1 MQKSFLP
8 SHIAVFSKLRR
19 DIFSSFNR
27 NDIFDQNIIDLNIV
41 RDQISY
47 IDNDNNKRNKNDSN
61 GNNTERLSHDIE
73 GYKDNILDDRNE
85 GVNIIPYN
93 LIKVN
98 YFYGVNLNVDIFI
111 LKSSNIVFFL
121 QNVINIYNPLIKSL
135 RTVFTKHN
143 YVITCSYLFKESLV
157 VVLYSPSG
165 YSCIQIY
172 CIEKQTLTEEISLKD
187 YDYYEK
193 VYVQKENNYFLL
205 ITNKSILKV
214 LDSEKKDFIF
224 SIYLQLEYSN
234 ILQYYDFFLI
244 LRKKKLYLWNLERT
258 YTGLKI
264 KEKSLELDEKFHI
277 NCFCVYKK
285 YIFIGTSNGCIFL
298 WEELIEKKEIQNENY
313 EEHDHKDIS
322 YIHYYDNYI
331 TTKEGDFLKLWECK
345 FNLENIGQCSKL
357 TIKLEKEIRISININ
372 KIISHDSFF
381 LIVDKKNSTI
391 YTSKKNKYDDIGI
404 FYNDHNSKI
413 NSIFSFENSIY
424 SFGSNGKIYDY
435 EKDEKQKERNV
446 CLYKF
451 KNCIT
456 CLCYLYTDNNF
467 LFFCIGFNNGVI
479 KVVKIKNFYLDI
491 IYCLKT
497 SNNKIIKIEKSKE
510 CEYICVIS
518 EEEPYIFFL
527 HKFFNEFKPIGYLK
541 ITEFPIKNCAYLA
554 FSDSFY
560 LLGEHNY
567 LFRINVQRLKQKCG
581 IDKVQED
588 SQNYIRQKD
597 EKNEDLGVAN
607 KIKGL
612 TEDGISG
619 GTENDIIDGMEGG
632 LEEEA
637 GDILAGGIENAIAKG
652 TPGCT
657 TRRIPSNHIQ
667 EAKKENDD
675 NAYDVHVE
683 YEIIKIQFNKCS
695 YDTSSNY
702 FRNDNKKKDLNG
714 YNFSSFNKEDN
725 NSTHKEND
733 SDENEFKMNS
743 SSSDLSEYSYNKMSF
758 YRDKIRFTKYMD
770 SELEIQRN
778 NDDKNTVFENK
789 EKKRNLQK
797 YIEILFNKN
806 VLSKVDIE
814 KREHPFSLSINMER
828 GKRKKE
834 EKEEEEEEKKNKM
847 DKKGKI
853 DKKRKKDKKGQAGQM
868 DQMDKYVQ
876 NYENGKEYEI
886 RIRCLEKMEENKGF
900 FLTTEGAKNN
910 CIFFLNLNK
919 KGYQKYNSVI
929 NMNPKIIFRFSRT
942 QILPKQFIHTM
953 IVNEDN
959 HLLFCL
965 SNNNKIYIFSTK
977 HFFMYYCI
985 IIPVYEKVRNIF
997 VNKHCKEQYIF
1008 VCLYN
1013 KYIKLNFVFSFF
1025 HLFNITRRYHLNV
1038 RKYLQLFSD
1047 IQNRED
1053 NFMDHNLL
1061 ATMFMEDIHDYIIE
1075 EMLKKK
1081 KKKCNLIPFT
1091 FEQVNDDITFL
1102 IQLFQKEKE
1111 INQDENK
1118 NKEKEKNDIMDI
1130 WNFIQKNNKGE
1141 KEEIEEKK
1149 KKINLLLNYD
1159 QKNLNTIFNLN
1170 NNVKDVDI
1178 QYSLRETK
1186 EAREKEENIKM
1197 ALLYKKNIH
1206 MKIKKLKKKYRKLC
1220 KKKKF
1225 IVDIDFSY
1233 NVYQNLINKIREIK
1247 NFFEHNQKMY
1257 DDRIRYLSNTFLR
1270 LQFSTHPLSTLG
1282 YNNNN
1287 TVEAKC
1293 IKTYLKNNNKYKEFK
1308 KKKKKNKVN
1317 EYINKFKKLRQKNQK
1332 LKIINNEEKIEEICF
1347 KKKIIKMYENIL
1359 SQMDKMNEQDQE
1371 NLSPQRISS
1380 ITEIIREYE
1389 ESKRKLLNQINYIKK
1404 TFNEDFNS
1412 LKTRIAMKLMHLT
1425 DEILFLRD
1433 TLKKG
1438 SIQNEVHHER
1448 QHNGD
1453 DVRKRNE
1460 EGVKVKI
1467 KGAATNNE
1475 KRIDQMDGK
1484 GENQSEEF
1492 YEGVYYQKDEDKIKK
1507 YENIVEKFTI
1517 LCFKKEKNTNISKI
1531 SNINFNHEF
1540 FEKKYKSYDKEDIE
1554 YYIGRVIKRYDKEI
1568 HLLNIK
1574 RIEAIRIIKYI
1585 TLKIISIDEK
1595 NNILAELRKKELKL
1609 RKQKKI
1615 YTKEMKIIAKQ
1626 VNKYVNEM
1634 QLLGQE
1640 LESHHDNREKIFDKL
1655 KQIIGE
1661 NSLCYNMLVKS
1672 LKKKQDEVSNG
1683 SDKSSEE
1690 DGEDNSVIDIYNK
1703 EEIDRIKEEN
1713 TIILNNINRIK
1724 KSIDNKK
1731 NEQRRLTIKKKSIE
1745 KEVEIIN
1752 EEISIIED
1760 DKKKSISEVKF
1771 YITLQLSKLRN
1782 IDYLY
1787 DKKKYR
1793 LNSASNCTILSR
1805 EQYKDIMKKIEY
1817 ITKEKEKFLFIY
1829 KSLKKENNEL
1839 ENVNNKLFKT
1849 VTDKKNALK
1858 NKLKKHDLSF
1868 DFNDLEKKYQ
1878 EKKKKGILE
1887 EIKNKEVESNR
1898 RINIMNKELNEK
1910 TCLLNDARK
1919 ENTALLLKISEFIH
1933 ILKGLKNEES

>member
-1 MQKSFLP
+1 
-8 SHIAVFSKLRR
+8 
-19 DIFSSFNR
+19 
-27 NDIFDQNIIDLNIV
+27 
-41 RDQISY
+41 
-47 IDNDNNKRNKNDSN
+47 
-61 GNNTERLSHDIE
+61 
-73 GYKDNILDDRNE
+73 
-85 GVNIIPYN
+85 
-93 LIKVN
+93 
-98 YFYGVNLNVDIFI
+98 
-111 LKSSNIVFFL
+111 
-121 QNVINIYNPLIKSL
+121 
-135 RTVFTKHN
+135 
-143 YVITCSYLFKESLV
+143 
-157 VVLYSPSG
+157 
-165 YSCIQIY
+165 IQIY

-234 ILQYYDFFLI
+234 ILQSKHRHKSKRNNNSNNNSNGNGSSNDNHNSN
-244 LRKKKLYLWNLERT
+244 RNNN
-258 YTGLKI
+258 GLKI

-277 NCFCVYKK
+277 NCFC
-285 YIFIGTSNGCIFL
+285 
-298 WEELIEKKEIQNENY
+298 ELIEKKEIQNENY

-331 TTKEGDFLKLWECK
+331 TTKEGDSLKLWECK

-612 TEDGISG
+612 TDDGISG

-637 GDILAGGIENAIAKG
+637 GEVLAGGIENAIAKG

-657 TRRIPSNHIQ
+657 TRRIPSNHMQ

-702 FRNDNKKKDLNG
+702 FRNDNKKKDTNG

-797 YIEILFNKN
+797 YIEILFNKT

-886 RIRCLEKMEENKGF
+886 HIRCLEKMEENKGF

-919 KGYQKYNSVI
+919 KGYQKYNNVI

-953 IVNEDN
+953 I
-959 HLLFCL
+959 
-965 SNNNKIYIFSTK
+965 
-977 HFFMYYCI
+977 
-985 IIPVYEKVRNIF
+985 
-997 VNKHCKEQYIF
+997 
-1008 VCLYN
+1008 
-1013 KYIKLNFVFSFF
+1013 
-1025 HLFNITRRYHLNV
+1025 
-1038 RKYLQLFSD
+1038 
-1047 IQNRED
+1047 
-1053 NFMDHNLL
+1053 
-1061 ATMFMEDIHDYIIE
+1061 
-1075 EMLKKK
+1075 
-1081 KKKCNLIPFT
+1081 
-1091 FEQVNDDITFL
+1091 VNDDITFL

-1130 WNFIQKNNKGE
+1130 WNFIQKNNKDE

-1293 IKTYLKNNNKYKEFK
+1293 IKTYLKNNKYKEFK
-1308 KKKKKNKVN
+1308 KKKKKNIVQIKERKKALELTAEVN
-1317 EYINKFKKLRQKNQK
+1317 AYIDKFKKLRQKNQK

-1371 NLSPQRISS
+1371 NISPQRISS
-1380 ITEIIREYE
+1380 ITYYSEEKEYTKKRPK
-1389 ESKRKLLNQINYIKK
+1389 SKRKLLNQINYIKK

-1412 LKTRIAMKLMHLT
+1412 LKTRIAMKLVHLT

-1460 EGVKVKI
+1460 EGAKVKI
-1467 KGAATNNE
+1467 KGAAINNE
-1475 KRIDQMDGK
+1475 KRIDHMDGK
-1484 GENQSEEF
+1484 GENQSEEL
-1492 YEGVYYQKDEDKIKK
+1492 YEGVYYQQDEDKIKK

-1640 LESHHDNREKIFDKL
+1640 LESHNDNREKIFDKL

-1672 LKKKQDEVSNG
+1672 LKKKQDEASNE